1 MYCTCQLLS
10 TDSGQMTKVGLG
22 PRCAVFFLLDCG
34 DDVTCGTVGFSSTVL
49 PANEAKINRHQKM
62 QKLVLTN

>member
-34 DDVTCGTVGFSSTVL
+34 DNVTFGTVGLSATAL
-49 PANEAKINRHQKM
+49 PALESKTGIRRIKN
-62 QKLVLTN
+62 